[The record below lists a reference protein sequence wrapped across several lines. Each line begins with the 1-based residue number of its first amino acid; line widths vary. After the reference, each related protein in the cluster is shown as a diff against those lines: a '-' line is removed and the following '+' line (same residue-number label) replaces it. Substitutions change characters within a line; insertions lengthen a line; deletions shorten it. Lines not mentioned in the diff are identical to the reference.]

1 MYIPSPV
8 TTFNCATMIFSK
20 TVSLNL
26 LNIVVSVALPTSESP
41 PCKANP
47 LDSTWPE
54 HSEWLALNDS
64 IGGLIA
70 TSPVAASCWN
80 DTTFSSSYS
89 CSTVQANWSSSIF
102 HAAQPESI
110 GAPLFANNSCLPTGV
125 NGFLKSQ
132 GCRLG
137 GLPSYVINAT
147 DECQIAQAM
156 RWAADRNLRVV
167 VKGTGHDL
175 NGRSV
180 ASFVSFCHTDY

>member
-1 MYIPSPV
+1 
-8 TTFNCATMIFSK
+8 MIFSK
-20 TVSLNL
+20 ILSLSL
-26 LNIVVSVALPTSESP
+26 LNIVTSLALPTSESQS
-41 PCKANP
+41 CKANP

-54 HSEWLALNDS
+54 HSEWLALNES

-80 DTTFSSSYS
+80 ETTFSSPYS

-110 GAPLFANNSCLPTGV
+110 GAPLFANNSCLPPGV
-125 NGFLKSQ
+125 NGYLESQ

-137 GLPSYVINAT
+137 GLPSYVVNAT

-156 RWAADRNLRVV
+156 RWAADKNLRIV

-175 NGRSV
+175 NGRFVGPSV
-180 ASFVSFCHTDY
+180 SYPRNHY